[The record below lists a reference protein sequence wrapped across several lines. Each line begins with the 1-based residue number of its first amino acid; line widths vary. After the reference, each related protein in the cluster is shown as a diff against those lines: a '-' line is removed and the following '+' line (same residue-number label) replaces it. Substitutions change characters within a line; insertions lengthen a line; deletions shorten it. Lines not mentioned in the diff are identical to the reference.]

1 MSNPFWYDNNLYLCY
16 QINSRLFMRNSKFL
30 LLGFVLLGLSS
41 MFMYTCKQDTTS
53 DPQPPVTR
61 PISKQVQVPAF
72 DADAAY
78 DAIAKQV
85 SFGPR
90 VMGSEGHTATLA
102 WLIEEF
108 KATGAKVI
116 EQEFEVEV
124 YTGAKYRATNLIIQ
138 FNPDISDRIML
149 AAHWDTRH
157 IADSPL
163 NEERET
169 EPILGADDGG
179 SGVGVLL
186 EIARTLQEQKV
197 GIGIDIVL
205 FDAED
210 YGESGGDSSTYCLG
224 SQYWARNRPTPF
236 KPRYGILLDMVG
248 AKRAQFLVEG
258 YSLQY
263 ARPIVEKVWT
273 LANQMGKSNFFI
285 NKTGPGITDDH
296 FFVNTIAQIPMIDII
311 NLAGATGTAG
321 TAFGDHWHTH
331 QDDMDIIDKNTLR
344 AVGQVLLA
352 VIYREDAGQL

>member
-1 MSNPFWYDNNLYLCY
+1 
-16 QINSRLFMRNSKFL
+16 MRNSKFF
-30 LLGFVLLGLSS
+30 LLGVVLLALSS
-41 MFMYTCKQDTTS
+41 MFLYTCKQDATS

-61 PISKQVQVPAF
+61 PTPKQVQVPAF

-90 VMGSEGHTATLA
+90 VMGSEGHAATLA
-102 WLIEEF
+102 WLVEEL

-116 EQEFEVEV
+116 KQEFQAEV
-124 YTGAKYRATNLIIQ
+124 YTGKKYKATNIIAQ
-138 FNPDISDRIML
+138 FNPEVSDRIML

-163 NEERET
+163 NEERES

-186 EIARTLQEQKV
+186 EIARTLQEQQV

-210 YGESGGDSSTYCLG
+210 YGEAGGDASTYCLG

-248 AKRAQFLVEG
+248 AKNAQFLIEG
-258 YSLQY
+258 YSWQY
-263 ARPIVEKVWT
+263 AKPVVEKVWT

-285 NKTGPGITDDH
+285 NKGGPGITDDH
-296 FFVNTIAQIPMIDII
+296 FFVNTIAKVPMIDII
-311 NLAGATGTAG
+311 NLAGTEE
-321 TAFGDHWHTH
+321 TAFGAHWHTH
-331 QDDMDIIDKNTLR
+331 NDDMDIIDKNTLR